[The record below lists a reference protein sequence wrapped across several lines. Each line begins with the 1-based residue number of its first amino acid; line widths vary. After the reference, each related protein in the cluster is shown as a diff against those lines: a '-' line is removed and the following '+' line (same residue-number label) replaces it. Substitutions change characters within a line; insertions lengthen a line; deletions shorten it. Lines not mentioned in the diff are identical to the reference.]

1 MIMEIRVDIGADERC
16 LSMAKCSIKSVGDS
30 IILKKCQLVQSIHS
44 LSVVFLF
51 LST

>member
-1 MIMEIRVDIGADERC
+1 MTMEIRVDIGADEIC
-16 LSMAKCSIKSVGDS
+16 LSIAKCWIKSAGDS

-44 LSVVFLF
+44 LSVVFQF